1 MGSSRFPGSQGSD
14 AVCQCSVIPART
26 PGSLG
31 IGDHGDPAAWSW
43 LGDTPG
49 PLGIDDLAAPDV
61 CYAREGTLLAQRVLP
76 AGGKAAPATDADAEL
91 LKAQEDSDLVLL
103 AAVSYGEASTK
114 DVFEEMAAIANV
126 IVRQK
131 TARAT
136 TLAKLL
142 GPKSTYAFAAS
153 DGNARTKAL
162 KDAKPADRLKNAGMV
177 SALKAAKNA
186 LDAKGTDYSNGAYF
200 WDGADIKTNYSN
212 HPKVKLGIKFT
223 KPEHNIYKIKE
234 SSVDVTTYW
243 QVHGKDGKLV
253 NGKERGKYT
262 YTYESTAAYGGTI
275 FWKYGADFLKAT
287 GNKEYQ

>member
-1 MGSSRFPGSQGSD
+1 MGRSRMPGSQGSD
-14 AVCQCSVIPART
+14 DVCRADISPART

-31 IGDHGDPAAWSW
+31 IDDHADPAAWSW

-49 PLGIDDLAAPDV
+49 PLGVNDLATPLV
-61 CYAREGTLLAQRVLP
+61 CTALDEPLLARRVLFGTGATEP
-76 AGGKAAPATDADAEL
+76 AADADAAL
-91 LKAQEDSDLVLL
+91 LKAQEDPDLVLL
-103 AAVSYGEASTK
+103 AAVAYGEASTK
-114 DVFEEMAAIANV
+114 DVYEEMAGIANV

-131 TARAT
+131 SARAT

-142 GPKSTYAFAAS
+142 GPKSAYAFAAS

-177 SALKAAKNA
+177 SALKAARNA
-186 LDAKGTDYSNGAYF
+186 LDPKGTDYSNGGYF
-200 WDGADIKTNYSN
+200 WDGADIKSNYAN
-212 HPKVKLGIKFT
+212 HPKVKKGIKFT
-223 KPEHNIYKIKE
+223 DEAHNIYKIKE

-243 QVHGKDGKLV
+243 QVAGKDGKLV

-262 YTYESTAAYGGTI
+262 YVYESTAAHGGTI

>member
-1 MGSSRFPGSQGSD
+1 MGRSRMPGSFGRD
-14 AVCQCSVIPART
+14 DVFQCDVIPART

-31 IGDHGDPAAWSW
+31 IDDQADPAAWAW
-43 LGDTPG
+43 MGDTPG
-49 PLGIDDLAAPDV
+49 SLGIDDFAAPTF
-61 CYAREGTLLAQRVLP
+61 CPALEPKLLAQRVLP
-76 AGGKAAPATDADAEL
+76 GSDKTEPAADADAEL
-91 LKAQEDSDLVLL
+91 LKGQENPELLLL
-103 AAVSYGEASTK
+103 ASVAYGEASTK
-114 DVFEEMAAIANV
+114 DVFEEMAGIANV

-131 TARAT
+131 TARTT

-162 KDAKPADRLKNAGMV
+162 KDAKPTDRLKNAGMV

-186 LDAKGTDYSNGAYF
+186 LDAKGTDYSNGAFF
-200 WDGADIKTNYSN
+200 WDGADIKSNYTH

-223 KPEHNIYKIKE
+223 EDEHNIYKIKE
-234 SSVDVTTYW
+234 STVNETTYW
-243 QVHGKDGKLV
+243 QVTGKDGKTI

-262 YTYESTAAYGGTI
+262 YVYESTAAYGGTI
-275 FWKYGADFLKAT
+275 FWKYNTAFLKAT